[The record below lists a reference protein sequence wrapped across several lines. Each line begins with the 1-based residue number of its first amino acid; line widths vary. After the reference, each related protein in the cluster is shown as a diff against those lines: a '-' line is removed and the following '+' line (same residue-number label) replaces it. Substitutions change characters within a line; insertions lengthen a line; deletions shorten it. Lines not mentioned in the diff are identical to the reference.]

1 MKTIIRNFLSVIRCF
16 KTATLLN
23 ILGLSVAFTAMI
35 VIMMQVTYD
44 LEFDHNQPEADN
56 IYRIETTI
64 EGRNIAVVPRPFVE
78 GLKASSPH
86 IKATAFSSAIISDMY
101 DLLYWVETE
110 NEKQHYSGKLMTVSE
125 SFPDVFQF
133 NMVEGLADLIREP
146 QHVLI
151 PGSMAKKLFGD
162 ESAVHKYL
170 INENLKMI
178 VGGVYKDF
186 PENSSTKNVIYI
198 EEPDGNKDNWSDFNY
213 EGYVLVHSSVQMDEL
228 LDRYM
233 KNLDPEV
240 YNELKEKGTTFKAVP
255 LKQVHFNM
263 DVEFDSIVKVSRQTI
278 WVLMAIAFVILLIA
292 AINFTNYSIALTPLR
307 IRSINTQKVLGAS
320 ENRLRS
326 SILVEA
332 VLTCFL
338 AWIVALLFTHLL
350 SLTSVSQI
358 VSPDMALNQ
367 HEGLLVGMGLL
378 ALAVGAFAG
387 IYPAFYVTSFTP
399 ALVLK
404 GSFGLSPKGRQL
416 RNSLIGIQFI
426 ASFILIVVSLFM
438 YLQIQFMHH
447 ASLGFDKD
455 QIIVT
460 NLNRQITNAGET
472 FANELKAN
480 PNIETIS
487 YAESLLAGFDTYS
500 LLSREYK
507 GETKDF
513 QMMAVDTGFLR
524 TMGIDLLDGRDFVS
538 SDMESDH
545 IVFLFNEKARNEF
558 GLSLGDKMEEGE
570 EIIGFIPNINLTSLR
585 KEIEPM
591 AFMYAHPNF
600 SGGRQWAYIRVKAN
614 SDLSETIHF
623 IENTLQKLSP
633 GFPFNV
639 RIYDNILNNLYIK
652 ENNLTTMVIWFS
664 LIAVLISMVG
674 VFGLVVFESEYKR
687 KEIGVRKVLGSS
699 ATEILAMFNMRYI
712 RISAV
717 CFVLAA
723 PIAWY
728 AISLWL
734 ENFAYRT
741 PLYWWVFLLSFVLIT
756 AITIATV
763 TFQSWNVANDNPVD
777 SIKTE

>member
-1 MKTIIRNFLSVIRCF
+1 MKTIIRNFLCVIRRF
-16 KTATLLN
+16 KMATLLN

-35 VIMMQVTYD
+35 VIMMQITYD
-44 LEFDHNQPEADN
+44 LGFDHNQPEAEN
-56 IYRIETTI
+56 IYRIEMTI

-86 IKATAFSSAIISDMY
+86 VKATAFSSALISDMY
-101 DLLYWVETE
+101 DLFYWIETE
-110 NEKQHYSGKLMTVSE
+110 NEKQYYSGKLMMVSE
-125 SFPDVFQF
+125 DFPDVFQF
-133 NMVEGLADLIREP
+133 NMVEGFADQIREP
-146 QHVLI
+146 QHILI
-151 PGSMAKKLFGD
+151 PESMAKSLFGD
-162 ESAVHKYL
+162 ESAVQKYL
-170 INENLKMI
+170 MNENLKMI
-178 VGGVYKDF
+178 VAGVYKDF

-198 EEPDGNKDNWSDFNY
+198 EVSDGDKDDWSNCNY
-213 EGYVLVHSSVQMDEL
+213 EGYVLIHSSARINEL
-228 LDRYM
+228 LDNYT
-233 KNLDPEV
+233 KNLDPEI
-240 YNELKEKGTTFKAVP
+240 YNEFKKKGTTFRAVP
-255 LKQVHFNM
+255 LKQVHFNT
-263 DVEFDSIVKVSRQTI
+263 DVEFDSVVKVSRQTI

-326 SILVEA
+326 SILTEA
-332 VLTCFL
+332 ILTCFL
-338 AWIVALLFTHLL
+338 AWIIALLFTHLL

-358 VSPDMALNQ
+358 VSADMALNQ
-367 HEGLLVGMGLL
+367 HGGLLAGIGLL

-426 ASFILIVVSLFM
+426 ASFALIVVSLFM
-438 YLQIQFMHH
+438 YLQIQFMQHTT
-447 ASLGFDKD
+447 LGFDKE

-460 NLNRQITNAGET
+460 NLNNQITSAGET
-472 FANELKAN
+472 FANELKTN

-487 YAESLLAGFDTYS
+487 YAESLLSGFDTYS
-500 LLSREYK
+500 LWSRKFK
-507 GETKDF
+507 GEYKDF
-513 QMMAVDTGFLR
+513 QVLAVDTGFLR
-524 TMGIDLLDGRDFVS
+524 TMGIDLLDGRDFTS
-538 SDMESDH
+538 SDMQSDQ

-558 GLSLGDKMEEGE
+558 GLSLGEKTQYGE
-570 EIIGFIPNINLTSLR
+570 EVIGFIPNINLTSLR

-591 AFMYAHPNF
+591 AFMYVNPDF

-614 SDLSETIHF
+614 SDLQETMHF
-623 IENTLQKLSP
+623 VENTLQKLSP

-639 RIYDNILNNLYIK
+639 RIYDHILNNLYIK
-652 ENNLTTMVIWFS
+652 ENNLTTMIIWFS

-687 KEIGVRKVLGSS
+687 KEIGVRKVLGSTTS
-699 ATEILAMFNMRYI
+699 QILAMFNIRYI
-712 RISAV
+712 RILTI

-728 AISLWL
+728 AVSIWL

-763 TFQSWNVANDNPVD
+763 TYQSWNVANDNPVD